1 MNTLLERPS
10 IALSEFPVNRQVDS
24 FEIGQQL
31 FVPRPWSGDGIVE
44 ASLGQV
50 VSINSYNH
58 REPGTE
64 PAFGENPSLGY
75 LKVLTDP
82 RNPIS
87 PSYFI
92 GDINN
97 AGIVPVQY
105 APALVGDEDLRA
117 EWFEG
122 AEWSAYEDWDA
133 YAMRLL
139 GAAVERFRMAGTSSP
154 APDSRDIIIAATA
167 LRGPER
173 HAHDPKNHRLFGR
186 PIESR
191 NLLNFN

>member
-10 IALSEFPVNRQVDS
+10 IALSEFPANRQVDS
-24 FEIGQQL
+24 FEVGQRL

-50 VSINSYNH
+50 VAVNSYDH

-64 PAFGENPSLGY
+64 PPFGENPSLGY

-82 RNPIS
+82 RNPIRT
-87 PSYFI
+87 SYFI

-97 AGIVPVQY
+97 AGIVPVEH
-105 APALVGDEDLRA
+105 APALASDEDLRT

-122 AEWSAYEDWDA
+122 AEWSAEEDWDE

-139 GAAVERFRMAGTSSP
+139 GAAVERFRMADTDSP
-154 APDSRDIIIAATA
+154 VVEIDTNIAVAA

-173 HAHDPKNHRLFGR
+173 HAHNPQNHRLFGR